1 MNQTADQLKP
11 TGIADRIDF
20 LDVLR
25 GIAIQFIF
33 MRQLTYKQIIK
44 IRK

>member
-11 TGIADRIDF
+11 TQITERIDF

-33 MRQLTYKQIIK
+33 MRQLTYKQNIK